1 MSTDL
6 LNLSS
11 LDSLRE
17 KLRARM
23 SGLIIDLIPED
34 KLDELT
40 SIGLD
45 EFINGPR
52 AYRFQ
57 TSTEYLLSDDP
68 RNTTGKDGFVSFLK
82 ELPAPMK
89 NNQPYIVAQDPNTLP
104 GIIASIMRDIAKE
117 MVTKRLETAR
127 TASGHYENMG
137 FGGAFAFGP
146 GPGEKLTPN
155 EMIDKAVAEMIKE
168 AGPKYLEYFINSVVR
183 NMFLGMMN
191 QNRY

>member
-68 RNTTGKDGFVSFLK
+68 RNTTGKDGYVAVTR
-82 ELPAPMK
+82 ELSTPMK
-89 NNQPYIVAQDPNTLP
+89 NNQPYVVSEDPNTLP
-104 GIIASIMRDIAKE
+104 GIIAAVMRDAAKE
-117 MVTKRLETAR
+117 MVTKRLETAK
-127 TASGHYENMG
+127 TAGGHYESMG
-137 FGGAFAFGP
+137 HGGVFAFGP
-146 GPGEKLTPN
+146 GPGEQLTPN

-183 NMFLGMMN
+183 NMFLGMMS